1 MTDTI
6 KNNDVN
12 DIPNFDVNDIK
23 NYKSTDPEYYM
34 LYMRKRYKDI
44 VGKSVAC
51 DICKCSVVYSGMAR
65 HTKTQKC
72 INHNITVIEKFV
84 DKTTMSER
92 VEKLEKML
100 ALLTIKS

>member
-6 KNNDVN
+6 KNNDIN

-23 NYKSTDPEYYM
+23 NYKSTDSEYYM

-44 VGKSVAC
+44 VGKSVVC

-65 HTKTQKC
+65 HKKTQKC

-84 DKTTMSER
+84 DKTTMNER